1 MYAIYGNIYHRYTPS
16 VRTYTIYHPWIY
28 GYRMGPPFDS
38 VQLPYKWRK
47 NGSFLVDISRFLE
60 FMGVLSRFKNK
71 ETWLGD
77 PIRCLSSSK
86 TRGSPVW
93 TVWCLLMF
101 IDYWDLWWYW
111 NIFFCMNGIYDFD
124 WPTWDGKQYFTTF
137 CNWILGLNG
146 IRWGFNHQQTELDDE
161 IKVYTYTH
169 NSGISWVIMGY
180 VTSNMMFGC
189 DRQFPSLWPFESGKC
204 CWKIHRNWVFSRQ
217 SH

>member
-1 MYAIYGNIYHRYTPS
+1 MLYMVTFTIDIPQVLGYIL
-16 VRTYTIYHPWIY
+16 YTIHGSY

-60 FMGVLSRFKNK
+60 FMGVLSRFKNQ

-77 PIRCLSSSK
+77 PILCLSSSQNK
-86 TRGSPVW
+86 GITSMNRM
-93 TVWCLLMF
+93 MF
-101 IDYWDLWWYW
+101 IDYWYLWWYW
-111 NIFFCMNGIYDFD
+111 NFFCMNGIYMILIDQHGTESNILPHFS
-124 WPTWDGKQYFTTF
+124 
-137 CNWILGLNG
+137 NWILGLNG

-169 NSGISWVIMGY
+169 NSGISWVTMGY

-204 CWKIHRNWVFSRQ
+204 CWKIHRNWG
-217 SH
+217 